1 MEEYDIFAAHTVL
14 PEVFS
19 EIVLNGG
26 TRAPDLS
33 ALFAVLA
40 AQQQALPTV
49 QAMRAGTA
57 LGSAQGPLDR
67 MVRLFAPREPGG
79 AGVGISGA
87 FNRGTEQY
95 LSGSQDGEEAVYR
108 GA

>member
-19 EIVLNGG
+19 EVVPDRG
-26 TRAPDLS
+26 TRAADLWD
-33 ALFAVLA
+33 LLAVLA
-40 AQQQALPTV
+40 VQQRAMPTV

-57 LGSAQGPLDR
+57 LGSAQNPPDR
-67 MVRLFAPREPGG
+67 MVRLFAPHEPGG
-79 AGVGISGA
+79 AGAGISGA
-87 FNRGTEQY
+87 FNRGTERY